1 MTMSVTLPLKWHG
14 GKHYL
19 ADWILE
25 HRPDKY
31 ITYCEP
37 YFGGGS
43 VLFRHD
49 PEGHSEVINDINGEL
64 MNFWS
69 VLADPATFSMLQ
81 MRLAST
87 PFAEPY
93 FKAAL
98 MERRFVH
105 NNTNDE
111 SKVLR
116 ALDFFVRFRQS
127 RQGLGKSFATM
138 SKTRTR
144 RGMNEQVSAWLKAI
158 EGLAVIHARVTRVV
172 ILNDDALKVIKSL
185 DNPNTWFYL
194 DPPYPLDTRQTE
206 AYEFEMSHEDH
217 IELLELLATI
227 KGKFSLS
234 SYPGALYEGVANH
247 LGWRCEQREVPLHS
261 SAKASKDI
269 KTECLWMN
277 Y

>member
-25 HRPDKY
+25 HRPDQY

-49 PEGHSEVINDINGEL
+49 PEGHSEVINDLNGEL
-64 MNFWS
+64 MNFWAT
-69 VLADPATFSMLQ
+69 LANPNHFILFQ
-81 MRLAST
+81 RLCEMT
-87 PFAEPY
+87 PFSEQL
-93 FKAAL
+93 F
-98 MERRFVH
+98 RFTKTPVEE
-105 NNTNDE
+105 NTDAFHKNIINAH
-111 SKVLR
+111 S
-116 ALDFFVRFRQS
+116 FFVRYRQS
-127 RQGLGKSFATM
+127 RQGLGTCFATM

-144 RGMNEQVSAWLKAI
+144 RGMNEQVAAWLGAI
-158 EGLAVIHARVTRVV
+158 EGLPEIHERIRRVV
-172 ILNDDALKVIKSL
+172 LYNCDALKVIQTL
-185 DNPNTWFYL
+185 DDPNTWFYL

-217 IELLELLATI
+217 TELLGLLATL

-234 SYPGALYEGVANH
+234 SYSSVLYDSVAND

-261 SAKASKDI
+261 SAKATKDI